1 MTTQTQFGARTA
13 LKTPEGNLSY
23 YRLGRLQELGVAN
36 LDRTPYCVRIVLES
50 LLRNMDGKLV
60 FEEDVLAVAK
70 WDPKNMPKKEVPF
83 MPSRVLMQ
91 DLTGVPAIVD
101 LASMRSAMKRLGGDP
116 KRVNPLV
123 PVDLVIDHSV
133 QVDYFGA
140 SNAFALNVAREY
152 ERNTERYGLLRWAQ
166 QAFQNTRIV
175 PPGTGI
181 CHQVNLEY
189 LSSVVSIRKKG
200 RYNVA
205 LPDTLV
211 GMDSHTTMVNGLGVL
226 GWGVGGIEA
235 EAVMVGQPYYMLM
248 PPVVGVKLTGA
259 LRDGVTATD
268 LVLTVTQLLRKHG
281 VVNKFVEFYGPGLA
295 RMPLADRAT
304 ISNMSPEYGATC
316 GLFPVDNETLSYLRG
331 SGRDPK
337 HIRTVEDYCK
347 ANNLFYSAGAPEPD
361 YNERLELDMSTV
373 ESSLAGPARPQDRV
387 RLGDMKSAFQTALAN
402 TYKKPAHV
410 VAATPASSGGAA
422 TAVAEHVGAPVR
434 IAGQDVGI
442 DHGAVVIAAISSC
455 TNTSNPSVMI
465 GAGILAKNAVG
476 RGLRPKPWVKTS
488 MAPGS
493 QVVDDYLANAGVL
506 PYLEA
511 LGFHIVG
518 HGCTTCIGNSG
529 PLPEAVGNAVSQYDI
544 VSAAV
549 VSSNRNFEARV
560 HPQVKAN
567 YLASPMLVVAFAIA
581 GRVDID
587 LEHEP
592 LGQDPNGQ
600 PVYLRDIWPS
610 QDQISRTVTSSL
622 NPDMFKKRYGAVFE
636 GDEKWRSMPVPTG
649 DLYVWDP
656 DSTYVKELPIFNDF
670 PPSPA
675 PLKDISGA
683 RVLAALGDS
692 VTTDHISPASDIDAN
707 SPAGQYLQGRGI
719 QKRDFNTY
727 GARRGHDEVLTR
739 GTFANIRLKN
749 ALAPGGKE
757 GWYTVHLPDKK
768 ETSIFEASAQY
779 KRDGVPL
786 IIFGGK
792 EYGQGSSRDWAAK
805 GPVLLGV
812 KAVIVESFERIHR
825 TNLIGM
831 CVLHM
836 TFMNG
841 QNSQSLGLTGY
852 ETYDIKGIAD
862 DLKPGKVMDVTAR
875 KEDGSTVAFKAL
887 ARLDTPIEVEYYRH
901 GGVLQYVVRNMLKGK

>member
-1 MTTQTQFGARTA
+1 MTTQSQFDSRST
-13 LKTPEGNLSY
+13 LKTPEGNVAY
-23 YRLGRLQELGVAN
+23 YRLGRLEELGVAN
-36 LDRTPYCVRIVLES
+36 LDRTPFCIRIILES

-60 FEEDVLAVAK
+60 MEEDVLSVSR
-70 WDPKNMPKKEVPF
+70 WDSKNLPKKEIPF

-101 LASMRSAMKRLGGDP
+101 LASMRSAMQRLGGNP

-133 QVDYFGA
+133 QVDYFGTGG
-140 SNAFALNVAREY
+140 AFALNVAREY
-152 ERNTERYGLLRWAQ
+152 ERNTERYSLLRWAQ

-189 LSSVVSIRKKG
+189 LSPVIGIRKRG
-200 RYNVA
+200 RQNVA
-205 LPDTLV
+205 LPDTVL
-211 GMDSHTTMVNGLGVL
+211 GMDSHTTMINGLGVL

-235 EAVMVGQPYYMLM
+235 EAVMVGQPYYMML
-248 PPVVGVKLTGA
+248 PPVVGVKLIGA

-268 LVLTVTQLLRKHG
+268 LVLTVTQMLRRHG
-281 VVNKFVEFYGPGLA
+281 VVNKFVEFYGPGMA
-295 RMPLADRAT
+295 RLPLADRAT
-304 ISNMSPEYGATC
+304 ISNMCPEYGATA
-316 GLFPVDNETLSYLRG
+316 GLFPVDDETLNYLQG
-331 SGRDPK
+331 TGRDPR
-337 HIRTVEDYCK
+337 HVGMVEQYCK
-347 ANNLFYSAGAPEPD
+347 AQNLFHTEESPEPD
-361 YNERLELDMSTV
+361 YSERVELDMSTV
-373 ESSLAGPARPQDRV
+373 EASLAGPSRPQDRV
-387 RLGDMKSAFQTALAN
+387 ALGGMKRSFQLALAD
-402 TYKKPAHV
+402 TFKKTGHAGP
-410 VAATPASSGGAA
+410 VAPTGAV
-422 TAVAEHVGAPVR
+422 TAVAERPGVPIR
-434 IAGQDVGI
+434 IGGEEVAL
-442 DHGAVVIAAISSC
+442 DHGSVIIAAITSC

-465 GAGILAKNAVG
+465 GAGLLARNAVE
-476 RGLRPKPWVKTS
+476 RGLDRKPWVKTS

-493 QVVDDYLANAGVL
+493 QVVDDYLENSRLL

-529 PLPEAVGNAVSQYDI
+529 PLPEAIASAVNQYDI

-549 VSSNRNFEARV
+549 ISGNRNFEARI
-560 HPQVKAN
+560 HPNVKAN

-587 LEHEP
+587 LEHDP
-592 LGQDPNGQ
+592 LGYDPNGG
-600 PVYLRDIWPS
+600 PVYLKDIWPS
-610 QDQISRTVTSSL
+610 QEEIRRTVTSSL
-622 NPDMFKKRYGAVFE
+622 NPAMFKKRYGAVFE
-636 GDEKWRSMPVPTG
+636 GDEQWRTLPVPAG
-649 DLYVWDP
+649 DLYAWDAR
-656 DSTYVKELPIFNDF
+656 STYVKELPIFNDL

-675 PLKDISGA
+675 PLKDITGA

-692 VTTDHISPASDIDAN
+692 ITTDHISPAGDISQN
-707 SPAGQYLQGRGI
+707 SPAGAYLMSRDVQR
-719 QKRDFNTY
+719 RDFNTY
-727 GARRGHDEVLTR
+727 GARRGHDEVMVR

-757 GWYTVHLPDKK
+757 GWYTVHLPDKQ
-768 ETSIFEASAQY
+768 EMSIHDASMQY
-779 KRDGVPL
+779 QKDGVPL
-786 IIFGGK
+786 IILGGK

-805 GPVLLGV
+805 GPFLLGV

-831 CVLHM
+831 GVLPV

-841 QNSQSLGLTGY
+841 QNRASLGLTGY
-852 ETYDIKGIAD
+852 ETYGIKGIAD

-875 KEDGSTVAFKAL
+875 RDDGSTVAFKAL
-887 ARLDTPIEVEYYRH
+887 ARLDTPIEVEYFRH
-901 GGVLQYVVRNMLKGK
+901 GGVLQYVVRQMLKEK

>member
-1 MTTQTQFGARTA
+1 MTTQDQFGARST
-13 LKTPEGNLSY
+13 LKTSEGDLTY
-23 YRLGRLQELGVAN
+23 YRLGRLEDMGVAA
-36 LDRTPYCVRIVLES
+36 LGRMPFCIRIVLES
-50 LLRNMDGKLV
+50 LLRNVDGTLV
-60 FEEDVLAVAK
+60 TEEDVLSVAR
-70 WDPKNMPKKEVPF
+70 WDPRNMPRKEVPF

-101 LASMRSAMKRLGGDP
+101 LASMRSAMQRLGGDP
-116 KRVNPLV
+116 RRVNPLV

-133 QVDYFGA
+133 QVDYFGT
-140 SNAFALNVAREY
+140 SNSFSLNVAREY

-200 RYNVA
+200 RSNVA

-211 GMDSHTTMVNGLGVL
+211 GMDSHTTRVNGLGVL

-268 LVLTVTQLLRKHG
+268 LVLTVTQMLRRHG
-281 VVNKFVEFYGPGLA
+281 VVNKFVEFYGPGMERL
-295 RMPLADRAT
+295 PVADRAT
-304 ISNMSPEYGATC
+304 ISNMCPEYGATA
-316 GLFPVDNETLSYLRG
+316 GLFPVDDETLSYLRG
-331 SGRDPK
+331 TGRDPR
-337 HIRTVEDYCK
+337 HVRMVEEYCK
-347 ANNLFYSAGAPEPD
+347 AQNLFHTEGAPEPE

-373 ESSLAGPARPQDRV
+373 EASLAGPSRPQDRV
-387 RLGDMKSAFQTALAN
+387 ALGGMKSAFQASLAGAF
-402 TYKKPAHV
+402 KKTGPAG
-410 VAATPASSGGAA
+410 TGSA
-422 TAVAEHVGAPVR
+422 TAVAGRPGVPITIGNQEVAL
-434 IAGQDVGI
+434 
-442 DHGAVVIAAISSC
+442 DHGSVIIAAITSC

-465 GAGILAKNAVG
+465 GAGLLAKNAVE
-476 RGLRPKPWVKTS
+476 RGLDSKPWVKTS

-493 QVVDDYLANAGVL
+493 QVVDDYLEKSGLL

-518 HGCTTCIGNSG
+518 HGCTSCIGNSG
-529 PLPEAVGNAVSQYDI
+529 PLPEVVANAVNQYDI

-549 VSSNRNFEARV
+549 ISGNRNFEARV
-560 HPQVKAN
+560 HPNVKAN

-587 LEHEP
+587 LDKDP
-592 LGQDPNGQ
+592 LGHDPNGQ

-610 QDQISRTVTSSL
+610 QELIKSTVTSSL
-622 NPDMFKKRYGAVFE
+622 NPSMFKRRYAAVFE
-636 GDEKWRSMPVPTG
+636 GDERWRNLPVPSG
-649 DLYVWDP
+649 DLYAWDTA
-656 DSTYVKELPIFNDF
+656 STYVKELPIFEDF
-670 PPSPA
+670 PASPA
-675 PLKDISGA
+675 PHKDIAGA

-692 VTTDHISPASDIDAN
+692 VTTDHISPAGDIDLN
-707 SPAGQYLQGRGI
+707 SPAGQYLQSRGI

-727 GARRGHDEVLTR
+727 GARRGNDEVLTR

-749 ALAPGGKE
+749 ALVPGGKE
-757 GWYTVHLPDKK
+757 GWYTLHLPDKR
-768 ETSIFEASAQY
+768 ETSIYEASMQY
-779 KRDGVPL
+779 QKDGVPL
-786 IIFGGK
+786 IILGGK
-792 EYGQGSSRDWAAK
+792 EYGSGSSRDWAAK
-805 GPVLLGV
+805 GPHLLGV

-831 CVLHM
+831 GVLPM
-836 TFMNG
+836 TFMDG
-841 QNSQSLGLTGY
+841 QSRASLGLTGY
-852 ETYDIKGIAD
+852 ESYDIRGIAG
-862 DLKPGKVMDVTAR
+862 DLRPGVAMDVTATR
-875 KEDGSTVAFKAL
+875 EDGTKVAFKAL
-887 ARLDTPIEVEYYRH
+887 ARLDTPVEVEVYRH
-901 GGVLQYVVRNMLKGK
+901 GGVLQYVVRQMLSGK

>member
-1 MTTQTQFGARTA
+1 MTTQSQFGARTA

-23 YRLGRLQELGVAN
+23 YRLSRLEELGAAK
-36 LDRTPYCVRIVLES
+36 LDRMPFAIRIVLES
-50 LLRNMDGKLV
+50 LLRNMDGRLV
-60 FEEDVLAVAK
+60 TEDDVLAVAK
-70 WDPKNMPKKEVPF
+70 WDPKNMPKKETPF

-101 LASMRSAMKRLGGDP
+101 LASMRSAMQRLGGDP

-133 QVDYFGA
+133 QVDNFGTT
-140 SNAFALNVAREY
+140 NAFALNVAREY

-189 LSSVVSIRKKG
+189 LSPVISIRKKG

-205 LPDTLV
+205 LPDTVV
-211 GMDSHTTMVNGLGVL
+211 GMDSHTTMINGLGVL

-248 PPVVGVKLTGA
+248 QPVVGVKLTGA

-268 LVLTVTQLLRKHG
+268 LVLTVTQQLRKHG

-295 RMPLADRAT
+295 RLPLADRAT

-316 GLFPVDNETLSYLRG
+316 GLFPVDNETLNYLRG

-337 HIRTVEDYCK
+337 HVRTVEAYCK
-347 ANNLFYSAGAPEPD
+347 ANNLFYSEGAPEPD

-373 ESSLAGPARPQDRV
+373 ESSLSGPARPQDRV
-387 RLGDMKSAFQTALAN
+387 RLGDMKSAFQTALAG
-402 TYKKPAHV
+402 TFKKPAHV
-410 VAATPASSGGAA
+410 LASASASAGGAA
-422 TAVAEHVGAPVR
+422 TAVAERVGASVR
-434 IAGQDVGI
+434 IGDQDVTL
-442 DHGAVVIAAISSC
+442 DHGSVVIAAITSC
-455 TNTSNPSVMI
+455 TNTSNPSVMV
-465 GAGILAKNAVG
+465 GAGLLAKNAVE
-476 RGLRPKPWVKTS
+476 RGLHSKPWVKTS

-529 PLPEAVGNAVSQYDI
+529 PLPEVVAGAVSQYDI

-587 LEHEP
+587 LDNEP
-592 LGQDPNGQ
+592 LGADPNGQ
-600 PVYLRDIWPS
+600 AIYLRDIWPT
-610 QDQISRTVTSSL
+610 QQQIASTVTSSL
-622 NPDMFKKRYGAVFE
+622 NPEIFKKRYGSVFE
-636 GDEKWRSMPVPTG
+636 GDEKWRTMPVPTG
-649 DLYVWDP
+649 DLYAWDRN
-656 DSTYVKELPIFNDF
+656 STYVKELPIFENL
-670 PPSPA
+670 PPAPA
-675 PLKDISGA
+675 PLKDIIGA

-692 VTTDHISPASDIDAN
+692 VTTDHISPAGDIDLN
-707 SPAGQYLQGRGI
+707 SPAGVYLQGRNI

-727 GARRGHDEVLTR
+727 GARRGNDEVLVR

-749 ALAPGGKE
+749 ALVPGGKE

-786 IIFGGK
+786 IILGGK
-792 EYGQGSSRDWAAK
+792 EYGSGSSRDWAAK
-805 GPVLLGV
+805 GPYLLGV

-831 CVLHM
+831 GVLPV

-841 QNSQSLGLTGY
+841 QNRASLGLTGY
-852 ETYDIKGIAD
+852 ETYEIKGIAD
-862 DLKPGKVMDVTAR
+862 DLKPGKVLDVTAT
-875 KEDGSTVAFKAL
+875 KEDGSKVAFKAL
-887 ARLDTPIEVEYYRH
+887 ARLDTPIEVEYFRH
-901 GGVLQYVVRNMLKGK
+901 GGLLQYVVRNMLKSK